1 MVFKKILPAVLL
13 GLLFLSLLQAVQQ
26 FSVYAQSP
34 VDNRK
39 ILDFL
44 KDVVGVDVDRY
55 EVTLISSTVRDY
67 TTKDNPIGNLG
78 YIQTDVVYGF
88 VNWDMATETYSSL
101 KVLSSFANA
110 TLRTFSLHVEA
121 GVPYYSKPLS
131 SNVLE
136 GARMFLERY
145 QSFSGDAELTTM
157 RNMLTTVDVTKNSTK
172 LEGNLKLEVST
183 VSNRTYLDWIQ
194 SQNGVDFNSF
204 TLGFENG
211 VFTEFHD
218 SRSYRMVG
226 SAEVNI
232 SKEQA
237 INLALKEAN
246 GLSYTYNGK
255 LVDNLTIVEDK
266 ISAELK
272 ANVRDNPTLF
282 YPCWSVI
289 LPLNDVYP
297 GFIYY
302 IQVKIW
308 ADSGEVISCKAM
320 GYGGSIPDGSSNST
334 TPSLTP
340 TTTSELPNQSGSE
353 NTSLFSLDLERVAI
367 IVLSVT
373 IVVLLVAGLLV
384 YQKKHKTKHSQGSL
398 TSFSQETCT
407 RSLLSANHS

>member
-1 MVFKKILPAVLL
+1 MVHSKLLPAILL
-13 GLLFLSLLQAVQQ
+13 GLLFLSLFQAVQQ
-26 FSVYAQSP
+26 SSVYAQSP
-34 VDNRK
+34 VDNGK
-39 ILDFL
+39 VLVFL

-55 EVTLISSTVRDY
+55 EVELISSTVYDLY
-67 TTKDNPIGNLG
+67 H
-78 YIQTDVVYGF
+78 Q
-88 VNWDMATETYSSL
+88 DMATETYSHL
-101 KVLSSFANA
+101 KVRISFVNE
-110 TLRTFSLHVEA
+110 TLRDFSLYVEA
-121 GVPYYSKPLS
+121 GVPYYSKPLP

-136 GARMFLERY
+136 ASKMFLERY
-145 QSFSGDAELTTM
+145 QNFSGDAELTSM
-157 RNMLTTVDVTKNSTK
+157 RNMLASVNVTKNSTK
-172 LEGNLKLEVST
+172 LEGNLKLEVSA
-183 VSNRTYLDWIQ
+183 VSNRTYLEWIQ

-237 INLALKEAN
+237 INMALKEAN

-255 LVDNLTIVEDK
+255 LVNNLTIVEDK
-266 ISAELK
+266 INAELR
-272 ANVRDNPTLF
+272 ANLRDMNKPTLF
-282 YPCWSVI
+282 YPCWFI
-289 LPLNDVYP
+289 YLPLNDVYP

-302 IQVKIW
+302 IEVKLW
-308 ADSGEVISCKAM
+308 ADSGEVISCKTM

-384 YQKKHKTKHSQGSL
+384 YHKKHKTKHSQGSL